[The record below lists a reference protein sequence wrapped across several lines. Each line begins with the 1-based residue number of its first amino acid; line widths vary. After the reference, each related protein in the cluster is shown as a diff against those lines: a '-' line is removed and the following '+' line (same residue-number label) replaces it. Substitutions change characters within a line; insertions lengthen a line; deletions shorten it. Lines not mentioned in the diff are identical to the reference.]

1 MTDEDKTGWH
11 NWMLEVLKTQ
21 GVATVLLGVIVY
33 GVWNMISWSADNI
46 ATPLVRRQ
54 LEMMS
59 TIEDTSRLQ
68 AESLKMQNQ
77 LLNALN
83 DSAIE
88 SSVIRNRIE
97 EKVTNTQTSLLQLI
111 KNMEQNISN
120 SKQ

>member
-11 NWMLEVLKTQ
+11 NWMLEILKTQ
-21 GVATVLLGVIVY
+21 GVATVLLGVMVY

-46 ATPLVRRQ
+46 ATPLVHRQ

-88 SSVIRNRIE
+88 SNVVRSRIE

-120 SKQ
+120 NK